1 MTMIE
6 HLTELRRRLI
16 IAFASVGL
24 GAIIAWIFYP
34 QIIEFL
40 LEPYCRTLEAGEECQ
55 LYVRNPLEPFS
66 VRLTVAGY
74 GGIIVAMPMIL
85 WQFWAFVAPGLYSHE
100 KRYAL
105 PFVWGGV
112 ALFFA
117 GAGLA
122 YWSIERALDFL
133 SQVGGEDFTSLFAGR
148 LPRLR
153 DQDDRCVWGRVRVP
167 DRPDLPADSGHPRL
181 PHACQRPPVRH
192 RWHRGPG
199 GIHHA
204 VR

>member
-1 MTMIE
+1 
-6 HLTELRRRLI
+6 
-16 IAFASVGL
+16 
-24 GAIIAWIFYP
+24 
-34 QIIEFL
+34 
-40 LEPYCRTLEAGEECQ
+40 
-55 LYVRNPLEPFS
+55 
-66 VRLTVAGY
+66 
-74 GGIIVAMPMIL
+74 MIL

-133 SQVGGEDFTSLFAGR
+133 SQVGGEDFTSLFAPGDY
-148 LPRLR
+148 LGFVIKMIVAL
-153 DQDDRCVWGRVRVP
+153 GRVRVP

-199 GIHHA
+199 GVHHA

>member
-1 MTMIE
+1 MTDDKDDSQDEGRMTMIE

-16 IAFASVGL
+16 IAFISVGV
-24 GAIIAWIFYP
+24 GAVVAWIFYP

-40 LEPYCRTLEAGEECQ
+40 LEPYCQTLDAGEECQ

-74 GGIIVAMPMIL
+74 GGIILAMPMIL
-85 WQFWAFVAPGLYSHE
+85 WQFWAFIAPGLYSHE

-112 ALFFA
+112 ALFFC

-122 YWSIERALDFL
+122 YWSIPRALEFL
-133 SQVGGEDFTSLFAGR
+133 SEVGGDDFTSLFA
-148 LPRLR
+148 
-153 DQDDRCVWGRVRVP
+153 
-167 DRPDLPADSGHPRL
+167 
-181 PHACQRPPVRH
+181 
-192 RWHRGPG
+192 
-199 GIHHA
+199 
-204 VR
+204 